1 MDTIKEIVTLLKPL
15 EAVTR
20 EISAEKQTT
29 ISKLIPLLRYMRSA
43 INRSKASTSLGE
55 ELKEALLV
63 NFQKRFGLIEKSKM
77 IEMATVLDLRFKK
90 LPF

>member
-1 MDTIKEIVTLLKPL
+1 
-15 EAVTR
+15 
-20 EISAEKQTT
+20 
-29 ISKLIPLLRYMRSA
+29 MRSA